1 MTKLTGLSP
10 SLDDSNK
17 YRDADRI
24 EEADSIPL
32 TSAQKN
38 LVEHI
43 EAGIKSHNDR
53 DKVMEWEDIDH
64 RGDSLHD
71 FPTYIK
77 HWESA
82 KPWGWELRI
91 LDENGLHTFNL
102 KWKNYKR
109 PRELTGEKVRGLR
122 PTTTKMARQN
132 KLSVGSYKGC
142 K

>member
-1 MTKLTGLSP
+1 MIKGKNTSTTKL
-10 SLDDSNK
+10 N
-17 YRDADRI
+17 
-24 EEADSIPL
+24 
-32 TSAQKN
+32 
-38 LVEHI
+38 
-43 EAGIKSHNDR
+43 
-53 DKVMEWEDIDH
+53 WEDIDH

-109 PRELTGEKVRGLR
+109 PRELTGEKVRGLL
-122 PTTTKMARQN
+122 PMTMAPAGQK
-132 KLSVGSYKGC
+132 KLSVRSYKGC

>member
-1 MTKLTGLSP
+1 MIKGKNTSTTKQSDSLTTTNTVL
-10 SLDDSNK
+10 N
-17 YRDADRI
+17 
-24 EEADSIPL
+24 
-32 TSAQKN
+32 
-38 LVEHI
+38 
-43 EAGIKSHNDR
+43 
-53 DKVMEWEDIDH
+53 WEDIDH

-109 PRELTGEKVRGLR
+109 PRELSKREKC
-122 PTTTKMARQN
+122 PHN
-132 KLSVGSYKGC
+132 
-142 K
+142 